1 MTDFDKDNFQKHIDD
16 TMRAGD
22 GENNLEVV
30 KMVIE
35 EGPARFRELVEWG
48 TRFDLEKDGDF
59 YKYTTPEAVPGLNII
74 FKDGAGWGKG
84 DSHQTVDI
92 KGIVANTDY
101 EIVYSATEKATVK
114 EIK

>member
-1 MTDFDKDNFQKHIDD
+1 MTVRAKWPSEWKD
-16 TMRAGD
+16 TPTAWVWPTG
-22 GENNLEVV
+22 GEGSEAV
-30 KMVIE
+30 
-35 EGPARFRELVEWG
+35 
-48 TRFDLEKDGDF
+48 LEKDGDF